1 MAKGNGRSSKR
12 KKKSSSRRRLRMEFA
27 DSGRLSGTTEESTE
41 LPEPTEQELKVLEV
55 MSTSLTLGDD
65 IARAAARFLRD
76 SLMPRMREGDE
87 QPEEFD
93 LDEFQTACDHLVRL
107 RVIRSMLPLFGLEKY
122 EREIL
127 AHFIDKAFNSKP
139 SSSKKT
145 STVFHGDDEQFMDH
159 MTRTQG

>member
-1 MAKGNGRSSKR
+1 MAKGKGRPSKR
-12 KKKSSSRRRLRMEFA
+12 KASSTSRRRLRMEFA

-65 IARAAARFLRD
+65 VARAAARFLRD
-76 SLMPRMREGDE
+76 SLMPRLREGDE

-93 LDEFQTACDHLVRL
+93 LDEFQAMCDHLVHL

-122 EREIL
+122 EQAIMY
-127 AHFIDKAFNSKP
+127 HFIDKAFQVK
-139 SSSKKT
+139 SSSGKPAR
-145 STVFHGDDEQFMDH
+145 TVFHGDDEQFMDH